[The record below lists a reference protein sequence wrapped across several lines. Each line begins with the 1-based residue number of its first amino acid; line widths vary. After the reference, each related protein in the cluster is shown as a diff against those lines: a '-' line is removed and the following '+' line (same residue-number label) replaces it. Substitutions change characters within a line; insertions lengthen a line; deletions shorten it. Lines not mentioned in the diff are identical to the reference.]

1 MYREGL
7 EKIMRD
13 ENLPRDLMLFG
24 ENFFIDYYYEKIRN
38 YYNADEVEVIYSF
51 EYQFQTA
58 RSTLSGGSLFGDKT
72 LLVLKSET
80 KIPNSDLKELRK
92 LISKTDNFLLYLFYG
107 DGREVQKAFGDN
119 FARFFKPNYNE
130 SFQFISEESAKAGVI
145 LNPEEI
151 QKIYY
156 LKSGDLSQIYGEL
169 QKISNL
175 GIENVREIG
184 IENVVSKSGEI
195 EGDKIANH
203 FFKTGDWKKSIQLLE
218 EFEIDQIEFLSIL
231 QRNLHDIYLFR
242 SSLELQKSLDSLS
255 VLGRKLPPEIENQKI
270 VFAKK
275 FSLKKISQMLYL
287 TAKEDLRLKSGKSGD
302 KTLEI
307 GKMLYLIR
315 NTKI

>member
-130 SFQFISEESAKAGVI
+130 SFQFISEESAKAGLI

>member
-1 MYREGL
+1 MYRQGL
-7 EKIMRD
+7 EKIMID
-13 ENLPRDLMLFG
+13 GNLPRDLMLFG
-24 ENFFIDYYYEKIRN
+24 ENFFIDYYYEKIKN

-72 LLVLKSET
+72 LLVLKSEN

-119 FARFFKPNYNE
+119 FARFFKPDYNE
-130 SFQFISEESAKAGVI
+130 SFQFIFEESQKADVI

-275 FSLKKISQMLYL
+275 FSLQKIAQMLYL